1 MPTVLSIFGLR
12 VVIYP
17 NDHRPAHVHVMGKG
31 CEAVFNLPLPEGAAR
46 IARELWLFGQGL
58 GENRRRADRPSGG
71 VVPRLERHPWKLL
84 TTCWPLR
91 MRAARPKRPPSRRW
105 CRCAMTGASRA
116 W

>member
-1 MPTVLSIFGLR
+1 
-12 VVIYP
+12 
-17 NDHRPAHVHVMGKG
+17 MGKG
-31 CEAVFNLPLPEGAAR
+31 CEAVFNLHCPAGPPELRENYGFSAR
-46 IARELWLFGQGL
+46 DP
-58 GENRRRADRPSGG
+58 GENHRRTGRPSGG